1 MRNPIGT
8 VGLVSFAPELDHRL
22 KREQKVV
29 DSLQQLGVSNL
40 DELVVVVY
48 DDVDSDRH
56 EMAKLS
62 MTAHLIK
69 LQQEGRA
76 RQSEDERWALS

>member
-1 MRNPIGT
+1 
-8 VGLVSFAPELDHRL
+8 LVAHRL

-29 DSLQQLGVSNL
+29 DSLQQLGESNL

-48 DDVDSDRH
+48 DDVDTERH

-76 RQSEDERWALS
+76 RELDGGRWGLES